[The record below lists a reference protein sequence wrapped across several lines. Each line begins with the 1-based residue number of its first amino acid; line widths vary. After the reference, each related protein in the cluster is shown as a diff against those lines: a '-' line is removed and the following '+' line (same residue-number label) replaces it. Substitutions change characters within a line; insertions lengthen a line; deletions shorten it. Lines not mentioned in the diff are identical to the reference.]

1 MIRTLFADLSSGR
14 LQRLPYLGWYAVL
27 ALFVLVIG
35 FGIGA
40 SIGLAERAS
49 GGEAADAQM
58 VITEHLGVVG
68 LVLIIAI
75 FSVLLFAHLN
85 IAAKRIRDMGLPGW
99 LVLLGA
105 IIVGGLIGTLAGQ
118 GIGALFNLLGLLAL
132 FLIPSNAFGKS
143 NVWLK
148 EHE

>member
-1 MIRTLFADLSSGR
+1 MIKTLFGDLSSGR

-40 SIGLAERAS
+40 SIGLAERAG
-49 GGEAADAQM
+49 GGEMADAQM

-68 LVLIIAI
+68 MVLIIGI

-99 LVLLGA
+99 LVLLGV
-105 IIVGGLIGTLAGQ
+105 IIAGGLIGTLAGQ

-132 FLIPSNAFGKS
+132 LLVPSNAFGKS
-143 NVWLK
+143 AA
-148 EHE
+148 

>member
-143 NVWLK
+143 NGELE
-148 EHE
+148 EHG

>member
-143 NVWLK
+143 SGELE
-148 EHE
+148 EHG

>member
-99 LVLLGA
+99 LVLLGL

-143 NVWLK
+143 NGELE
-148 EHE
+148 EHG